1 MKNKGED
8 IMEKDYVLD
17 HDWGDYNSEDTINKL
32 MLRNI
37 DDFMKY
43 FDKEIQNQFVAT
55 MIEKYVFKF
64 EDGLVIRFTP
74 EIMR

>member
-1 MKNKGED
+1 
-8 IMEKDYVLD
+8 MEKDYVLD
-17 HDWGDYNSEDTINKL
+17 HDWGSYHSDETINRL

-43 FDKEIQNQFVAT
+43 FDNEMTNKSLYNAEI
-55 MIEKYVFKF
+55 IGKHIFKF
-64 EDGLVIRFTP
+64 DDGTTIQFIP